1 MGAQQWR
8 TAQESLL
15 SLENNSVA
23 SVDSIFRYTIL
34 SLKDEE
40 IIVLL
45 CQH

>member
-23 SVDSIFRYTIL
+23 SVDSIFRYTIY
-34 SLKDEE
+34 
-40 IIVLL
+40 
-45 CQH
+45 H